1 MISMLKVIVGL
12 GSYLRRE
19 SKIYNF
25 VQKRAPDKIEL
36 DHTIIDATSDRN
48 IERRKERQFW
58 IAKSKLYKMIYFFAP
73 KVPFSPYRMS
83 FY

>member
-1 MISMLKVIVGL
+1 MISMWKVMVGL

-19 SKIYNF
+19 SEIYDF

-48 IERRKERQFW
+48 IE
-58 IAKSKLYKMIYFFAP
+58 
-73 KVPFSPYRMS
+73 
-83 FY
+83 